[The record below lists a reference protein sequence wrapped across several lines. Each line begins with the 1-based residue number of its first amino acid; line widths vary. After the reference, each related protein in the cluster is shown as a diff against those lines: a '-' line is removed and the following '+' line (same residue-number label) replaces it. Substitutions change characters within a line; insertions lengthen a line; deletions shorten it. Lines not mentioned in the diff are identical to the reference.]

1 MANCSR
7 PVGRERFSFEV
18 CMEKDCYTCRWAVC
32 TAQGI
37 ICRNIWF
44 GFPVD
49 LLCSVPF
56 PCDGW
61 EKESKLVNDYER
73 TI

>member
-1 MANCSR
+1 M
-7 PVGRERFSFEV
+7 ER
-18 CMEKDCYTCRWAVC
+18 DCFTCRWALC

-44 GFPVD
+44 GFHDLD
-49 LLCSVPF
+49 LLASVPF

-61 EKESKLVNDYER
+61 EKEINKVIDYER
-73 TI
+73 II

>member
-1 MANCSR
+1 
-7 PVGRERFSFEV
+7 
-18 CMEKDCYTCRWAVC
+18 MEKDCFTCRWAVS
-32 TAQGI
+32 TDKGI

-44 GFPVD
+44 GFPNLD
-49 LLCSVPF
+49 LLSSVPF

-61 EKESKLVNDYER
+61 EKERNKVSDHER

>member
-1 MANCSR
+1 
-7 PVGRERFSFEV
+7 
-18 CMEKDCYTCRWAVC
+18 MEKDCYTCRWAVC

-44 GFPVD
+44 GFPDLD
-49 LLCSVPF
+49 LLRSVPF

-61 EKESKLVNDYER
+61 EKERNLVNEYER